1 MTRNPDTLHRPDA
14 SHQVFPEMCINVN
27 RVGRDI
33 KRKTIVDDVSFRVCQ
48 GEFIGIIGPN
58 GSGKTSLIS
67 LIAGLA
73 SPTRGSITLEG
84 RPLTDYSRREFAR
97 KVALVEQQAETSERL
112 TAWQAVALGRT
123 PWLSALQPWSAQDE
137 SVVSNVLAKTGAS
150 HLRDRCWH
158 TFSGGERQRLH
169 IARALAQQPDVLLL
183 DEPTNHLDIQHQIG
197 LLGLVKQQKLTVIA
211 ALHDLNHAAMFCDR
225 IIVMQGGKVAN
236 IGTPEILFTS
246 ENIRRW
252 FDVDAVVESSAGEP
266 GCFIRYRCP
275 PGTFS

>member
-1 MTRNPDTLHRPDA
+1 MTRRPASLPFPDV
-14 SHQVFPEMCINVN
+14 SHQLFPEMCVNVN

-33 KRKTIVDDVSFRVCQ
+33 KRKTIVDDVSFRVCK

-67 LIAGLA
+67 LMAGLVKP
-73 SPTRGSITLEG
+73 SRGSITLEG
-84 RPLTDYSRREFAR
+84 RALTDYSRREFAR
-97 KVALVEQQAETSERL
+97 KVALVEQQAQTSERL

-123 PWLSALQPWSAQDE
+123 PYLSALEPWSTEDE
-137 SVVSNVLAKTGAS
+137 AVVSDILEKTGAS
-150 HLRDRCWH
+150 HLRARQWH

-169 IARALAQQPDVLLL
+169 IARALAQQPDVLLM

-197 LLGLVKQQKLTVIA
+197 LLSLVKKQKLTVIA

-225 IIVMQGGKVAN
+225 IVAMQGGRIVST
-236 IGTPEILFTS
+236 GTPQSLFTT

-252 FDVDAVVESSAGEP
+252 FGVEAIVESSPDET

-275 PGTFS
+275 TEALS